1 MVSHKQGRTYLI
13 RSKRYKLA
21 KFIIAVLDILVE
33 TKTFD
38 KLKQK
43 LKRKYKERYSD
54 NKGK

>member
-1 MVSHKQGRTYLI
+1 M

-21 KFIIAVLDILVE
+21 KFIIAVLDVLIE

-43 LKRKYKERYSD
+43 LKRKYKERYSED
-54 NKGK
+54 E